1 MNIDQTALGKKFK
14 PFNCEFIRRLG
25 VAVSEMYQTFEENVE
40 HIKVFYAKPDSLIKN
55 FDELLK
61 ALGYIAEKLDG
72 LNTKVRCDTNS
83 ESRRLRALARMPLG
97 KDGLFPARFSA
108 MLEKAV
114 PLGGSLYLLELYWQV
129 FRFVMYNK
137 FICC

>member
-1 MNIDQTALGKKFK
+1 MALGKKLK
-14 PFNCEFIRRLG
+14 PFTCEFLRRPG
-25 VAVSEMYQTFEENVE
+25 VAISEMSQTFAENVDRL
-40 HIKVFYAKPDSLIKN
+40 KVINAEAASIVTN
-55 FDELLK
+55 FDDLLR
-61 ALGYIAEKLDG
+61 AFDYINEKLDG
-72 LNTKVRCDTNS
+72 LNTRVRCDTS
-83 ESRRLRALARMPLG
+83 SVSRRLRALARMALG